1 MPKINNSNVTIYLT
15 PNCKITK
22 SALKIGETHA
32 GFDMKGFDL
41 AGKTGVKNRSYYTE
55 GLLACTGGIFIGK
68 LLNMFHENSSIY
80 KDAEGTKYKI
90 FEEISKKI
98 IGVANNTKENIQ
110 AFLFGGWGY
119 GSNKNT
125 AEVEKSHNLFNN
137 IALCIE
143 EKIPEKEGV
152 EIPLTT
158 IWGKLDS
165 SKPDKVYVRDNTIV
179 LENDIFRELFKNN
192 TQLKSKQELIDFLEE
207 HYEEVQI
214 PDNVNII
221 AKATY
226 EPTNNIFEINKLKK
240 ANLNFIV

>member
-1 MPKINNSNVTIYLT
+1 MPKINNSSVTLYLT

-41 AGKTGVKNRSYYTE
+41 VGQTGVRNRSYYTE

-80 KDAEGTKYKI
+80 QDAEGSKYKI

-98 IGVANNTKENIQ
+98 TDVANNTKENIQ

-119 GSNKNT
+119 GSNKNA

-137 IALCIE
+137 IALCVE
-143 EKIPEKEGV
+143 DKIPETEGIK
-152 EIPLTT
+152 IPLTT
-158 IWGKLDS
+158 IWGKFDS

-179 LENDIFRELFKNN
+179 LENDVFRNLFKNN
-192 TQLKSKQELIDFLEE
+192 NQPKSKQELIDFLEE

-214 PDNVNII
+214 PDDVNII
-221 AKATY
+221 AKESY
-226 EPTNNIFEINKLKK
+226 EPTNNIFENNRLRKEKL
-240 ANLNFIV
+240 NVLI